1 MTATD
6 NVVLRLTFK
15 PDSASDFLF
24 EEDVAA
30 GRLVQERND
39 YTIEEAADFIRDF
52 SSCLED
58 AQVLVNK
65 SVVVN
70 LSDFIE
76 TDEDAEADL
85 IDW

>member
-1 MTATD
+1 MATTD

-24 EEDVAA
+24 EEDVQT

-39 YTIEEAADFIRDF
+39 YTLDEAADFIREF
-52 SSCLED
+52 SSSLED
-58 AQVLVNK
+58 AQVLINK
-65 SVVVN
+65 SAVVN
-70 LSDFIE
+70 LSDFIA
-76 TDEDAEADL
+76 TDDVDEADL